1 MRGKGK
7 VGGENSPEPPPF
19 SGTPPS
25 QTGSAIRRA
34 TRHDAPALRDLIA
47 QLNRDQGDPDDLI
60 TDAHVE
66 QDIIDNPG
74 TIALVAEGTNGTLI
88 GYATAHATYET
99 GHAERGL
106 YVADLYTAPTHR
118 RQGIARALLAAIARA
133 GYAQGA
139 RHLWL
144 TAKAHN
150 TAAHAFYRRLG
161 SRGESVIAFAV
172 VQQDFLNLAAE
183 PPR

>member
-1 MRGKGK
+1 MRGDSK
-7 VGGENSPEPPPF
+7 VGGANSPEPPPF

-34 TRHDAPALRDLIA
+34 TPDDTSALRHLIA

-60 TDAHVE
+60 TDRHVAR
-66 QDIIDNPG
+66 DIIGNPA
-74 TIALVAEGTNGTLI
+74 TIAMVAEAMNGTLV

-106 YVADLYTAPTHR
+106 YVADLYTAPPYR

-133 GYAQGA
+133 GHAQGA

-144 TAKAHN
+144 TARATN

-183 PPR
+183 PLP

>member
-1 MRGKGK
+1 L
-7 VGGENSPEPPPF
+7 
-19 SGTPPS
+19 
-25 QTGSAIRRA
+25 
-34 TRHDAPALRDLIA
+34 RHLIA
-47 QLNRDQGDPDDLI
+47 QLNREQGDPDDVI
-60 TDAHVE
+60 TDTHVAR
-66 QDIIDNPG
+66 DIIGNPA
-74 TIALVAEGTNGTLI
+74 TIAIVAEATNGTLV

-106 YVADLYTAPTHR
+106 YIADLYTAPTHR

-133 GYAQGA
+133 GHAQGA

-144 TAKAHN
+144 TAKATN

-183 PPR
+183 PPP